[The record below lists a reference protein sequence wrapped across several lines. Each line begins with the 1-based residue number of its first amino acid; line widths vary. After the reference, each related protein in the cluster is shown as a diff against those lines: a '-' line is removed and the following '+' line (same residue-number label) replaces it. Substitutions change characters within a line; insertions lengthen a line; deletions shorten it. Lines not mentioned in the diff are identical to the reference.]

1 MAARCRGSTEGF
13 PTKSSNLFVGNQFRK
28 LNVAST
34 KILAIFLCCYDDY
47 SSEWNFFFAVKCVV
61 GYQP

>member
-47 SSEWNFFFAVKCVV
+47 SSEWNFFS
-61 GYQP
+61 P